1 MKLLKADSWNIV
13 APANFKM
20 PAANPNPCAEDK
32 LIISEVVPS
41 RSGTTATVTWKTNF
55 PATSQVRITSQSS
68 GQVVLSQ
75 LDSNLVNEHS
85 VEIEGLTRGE
95 AFLVEVISVD
105 ASGTQ
110 VVGIPP
116 VEI

>member
-1 MKLLKADSWNIV
+1 MLVLKAEGWKTV

-32 LIISEVVPS
+32 LIISEVAPVRGGS
-41 RSGTTATVTWKTNF
+41 SATVTWKTNF
-55 PATSQVRITSQSS
+55 PATSQVRITSVST
-68 GQVVLSQ
+68 GEVIMSQ

-85 VEIEGLTRGE
+85 VQIEGLTRGE

-105 ASGTQ
+105 AKGNQ
-110 VVGIPP
+110 VVGHPP